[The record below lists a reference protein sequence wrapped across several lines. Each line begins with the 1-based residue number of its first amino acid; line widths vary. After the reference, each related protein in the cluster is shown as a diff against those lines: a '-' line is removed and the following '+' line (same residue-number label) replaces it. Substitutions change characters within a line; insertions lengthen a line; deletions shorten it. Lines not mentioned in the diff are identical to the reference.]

1 MGFFWDV
8 KKVIGAQIE
17 PGLVQVME
25 EGREVLAGAAGEREP
40 VRETRAYQK
49 KLIPK

>member
-25 EGREVLAGAAGEREP
+25 GGREVLAGAAGERSRYEKDGL
-40 VRETRAYQK
+40 TK
-49 KLIPK
+49 KN